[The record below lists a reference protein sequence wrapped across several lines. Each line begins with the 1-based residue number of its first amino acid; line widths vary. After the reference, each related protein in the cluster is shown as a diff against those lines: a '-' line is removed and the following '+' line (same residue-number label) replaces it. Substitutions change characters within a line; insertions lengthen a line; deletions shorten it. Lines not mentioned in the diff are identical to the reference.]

1 MSVFCGN
8 RQNPAGL
15 AKLGTWYTPMEF
27 AARLRFMVAMDPKA
41 PRANLCTSIA
51 GSLTGWRMPR
61 RFQHANIA
69 LVKMKWHVVR
79 HSTVPTD
86 RQIPSI

>member
-41 PRANLCTSIA
+41 PRAN
-51 GSLTGWRMPR
+51 
-61 RFQHANIA
+61 
-69 LVKMKWHVVR
+69 
-79 HSTVPTD
+79 
-86 RQIPSI
+86 